1 MIHYTSFIV
10 VLVIID
16 VRYRSSKVRK
26 NMKRRLCVFYG
37 WEKCFSCNKN
47 LSCFDNNDCLFSKN
61 IGLKIPT
68 KSLKLHPFENK
79 NESKGLLYNGRIW
92 VCIKFFLANCT
103 TSLTFLGISHPQ
115 HFQKLY
121 IFTIKVLL
129 KILC

>member
-1 MIHYTSFIV
+1 MIHSTSFIV

-26 NMKRRLCVFYG
+26 NMKRRPCVFYG
-37 WEKCFSCNKN
+37 WERCFSCNKN

-68 KSLKLHPFENK
+68 MSLKLHPFENK

-92 VCIKFFLANCT
+92 VCIRFYFGKLYYFIN
-103 TSLTFLGISHPQ
+103 LGISHPK

>member
-1 MIHYTSFIV
+1 MPSYTSFIV

-16 VRYRSSKVRK
+16 VRYRSLKVRK

-79 NESKGLLYNGRIW
+79 NESKGRLYNGRIW
-92 VCIKFFLANCT
+92 VCIRFYF
-103 TSLTFLGISHPQ
+103 G
-115 HFQKLY
+115 KLY
-121 IFTIKVLL
+121 YFINLPWDIPPSTFSKALYFHYQSFT
-129 KILC
+129 